1 MKNWSPET
9 LRALPNY
16 VTYFRV
22 AIIPI
27 VIWLLLDPTPLERYF
42 ALTVFIIAALSDFVD
57 GYLARKF
64 GAVSDFGKLLDPLA
78 DKILVVAVLVM
89 LTSLRTPIYGDP
101 LVPGWLVVAV
111 VAREIWATGLRGLAA
126 QQGVIVAASSSAK
139 WKTLIQ
145 LIAVGSLLLYDLPL
159 TLFGWETTA
168 QIFGLNLLLISLVF
182 SYISVFEYTV
192 RVLYA
197 THESHKT
204 EEKEDRINNELT
216 H

>member
-16 VTYFRV
+16 VTYFRI

-27 VIWLLLDPTPLERYF
+27 VIWLLLDPTPIERYF
-42 ALTVFIIAALSDFVD
+42 ALTVFIIAALSDFFD

-64 GAVSDFGKLLDPLA
+64 GAVSEFGKLLDPLA

-89 LTSLRTPIYGDP
+89 LTSLRTPLYGDP

-145 LIAVGSLLLYDLPL
+145 LIAVGALLLYDLPL
-159 TLFGWETTA
+159 TIFGWETTA

-197 THESHKT
+197 SHESNKA
-204 EEKEDRINNELT
+204 EDVEDIKNELT